1 MRKGSR
7 IVLTVIFASV
17 ILFLIICPIVN
28 DISARRI
35 IADIESVPLP
45 QDTQMAEQFSQT
57 GRLVGNGNGMQFFG
71 AILIESKLSLEDL
84 EKHYSLYRKTPWDY
98 IVEAQDTQSVD
109 VIEHGTFSFE
119 TDVSDGKYYIVY
131 SWGNGISPFQDFDLR
146 GH

>member
-57 GRLVGNGNGMQFFG
+57 GNIILSIHGETGFHHFR
-71 AILIESKLSLEDL
+71 ILI
-84 EKHYSLYRKTPWDY
+84 
-98 IVEAQDTQSVD
+98 
-109 VIEHGTFSFE
+109 
-119 TDVSDGKYYIVY
+119 
-131 SWGNGISPFQDFDLR
+131 
-146 GH
+146 